1 MTFIQKAF
9 RNLHPLF
16 QIVLIICVAITGMGL
31 SVFFGTYISAWVC
44 GTGGTLPELLSTLSN
59 LDSYSGI
66 CANLLLNS
74 FNQILAFAGAGLA
87 YTLLHGSGL
96 GVGFS
101 STGKNKHL
109 LQFLIGAVII
119 TLGFSPFLD
128 LTYRLNEWLLV
139 EGSTLHT
146 KAAAFEAE
154 AARITEAM
162 LQMDTS
168 NQFIATLVAVAV
180 LPAICE
186 EWLFRGTLQPIFA
199 KWSGNI
205 HIGVWI
211 SAILFSAIH
220 FQFFG
225 FIPRML
231 LGAGFGYMVVASG
244 SLWPAV
250 LGHFVN
256 NGVAII
262 AAWWLG
268 AEWIAEGMNPAETVW
283 GTAEIVSAII
293 GATAIIVTV
302 AWLKPKS
309 IQNPVF
315 HDAFL
320 D

>member
-1 MTFIQKAF
+1 M
-9 RNLHPLF
+9 
-16 QIVLIICVAITGMGL
+16 
-31 SVFFGTYISAWVC
+31 SAWVC
-44 GTGGTLPELLSTLSN
+44 GTGGTLPELLTTMTN
-59 LDSYSGI
+59 LDSDTGI

-87 YTLLHGSGL
+87 YTLLHGSAPGI
-96 GVGFS
+96 GFNT
-101 STGKNKHL
+101 TGKNEHL
-109 LQFLIGAVII
+109 FKFLVGAVII
-119 TLGFSPFLD
+119 TIGFSPFLD
-128 LTYRLNEWLLV
+128 LTFRLNEWLLV

-146 KAAAFEAE
+146 IAAALEAE

-186 EWLFRGTLQPIFA
+186 EWLFRGTLQPIIA

-205 HIGVWI
+205 HVGVWI

-256 NGVAII
+256 NGIAVF

-268 AEWIAEGMNPAETVW
+268 PEWIAEGMNPAETVW
-283 GTAEIVSAII
+283 GTTEIVSAII
-293 GATAIIVTV
+293 GAIAIIVTV
-302 AWLKPKS
+302 SWLKPKA
-309 IQNPVF
+309 IQYNVF
-315 HDAFL
+315 NDALL

>member
-1 MTFIQKAF
+1 MTFIQNAF
-9 RNLHPLF
+9 HNLHPFLQLIF
-16 QIVLIICVAITGMGL
+16 IICVSITGMGL
-31 SVFFGTYISAWVC
+31 SVFFGTYVSAWIC
-44 GTGGTLPELLSTLSN
+44 GTGETLPELMSSLMN
-59 LDSYSGI
+59 LESKSGI

-74 FNQILAFAGAGLA
+74 LNQILAFAGAGFVYA
-87 YTLLHGSGL
+87 KLHGPGR

-101 STGKNKHL
+101 QTGKNDHL
-109 LQFLIGAVII
+109 FKFLIGAVII

-139 EGSTLHT
+139 DGSTLHT
-146 KAAAFEAE
+146 MAASLEAD
-154 AARITEAM
+154 AARITQAM

-168 NQFIATLVAVAV
+168 NQFLATLVAVAF

-186 EWLFRGTLQPIFA
+186 EWLFRGALQPLVST
-199 KWSGNI
+199 WSGNI
-205 HIGVWI
+205 HVGVWV

-256 NGVAII
+256 NGVAVC

-268 AEWIAEGMNPAETVW
+268 PEWVAEGMDPSATVW
-283 GTAEIVSAII
+283 GMTESISAVIGLSAIL
-293 GATAIIVTV
+293 ASVV
-302 AWLKPKS
+302 WLRPKVNF
-309 IQNPVF
+309 QELQP
-315 HDAFL
+315 
-320 D
+320 

>member
-1 MTFIQKAF
+1 MTFIQNAF
-9 RNLHPLF
+9 HNLHPLLQLIF
-16 QIVLIICVAITGMGL
+16 IICVSVTGMGV
-31 SVFFGTYISAWVC
+31 SVFFGTYLSAWIC
-44 GTGGTLPELLSTLSN
+44 GTGDTLPELMSSLMNLEST
-59 LDSYSGI
+59 SGI
-66 CANLLLNS
+66 CATLLLNS
-74 FNQILAFAGAGLA
+74 LNQILAFAGAGFVYA
-87 YTLLHGSGL
+87 MLHGPGR

-101 STGKNKHL
+101 QTGKNKHL
-109 LQFLIGAVII
+109 FKFLIGAVII

-139 EGSTLHT
+139 DGSTLHT
-146 KAAAFEAE
+146 MAAALEAD

-162 LQMDTS
+162 LKMETS
-168 NQFIATLVAVAV
+168 NQFLATLVAVAF

-186 EWLFRGTLQPIFA
+186 EWLFRGALQPLLS

-205 HIGVWI
+205 HVGVWV

-256 NGVAII
+256 NGVAVC

-268 AEWIAEGMNPAETVW
+268 PEWVAEGMNPAEAVW
-283 GTAEIVSAII
+283 GTTESVSAII
-293 GATAIIVTV
+293 GLTAILASVR
-302 AWLKPKS
+302 WLKPKVNF
-309 IQNPVF
+309 QELQP
-315 HDAFL
+315 
-320 D
+320 

>member
-1 MTFIQKAF
+1 MTFIQNAF
-9 RNLHPLF
+9 HNLHPLL
-16 QIVLIICVAITGMGL
+16 QLIFILCVSVTGMGV
-31 SVFFGTYISAWVC
+31 SVFFGTYLSAWIC
-44 GTGGTLPELLSTLSN
+44 GTGDTLPELMSSLMNLEST
-59 LDSYSGI
+59 SGV
-66 CANLLLNS
+66 CATLLLNS
-74 FNQILAFAGAGLA
+74 LNQILAFAGAGFVYA
-87 YTLLHGSGL
+87 MLHGPGR

-101 STGKNKHL
+101 QTGKNKHL
-109 LQFLIGAVII
+109 FKFLIGAVII

-139 EGSTLHT
+139 DGSTLHT
-146 KAAAFEAE
+146 MSAELESE
-154 AARITEAM
+154 AARITQAM
-162 LQMDTS
+162 LQMETS
-168 NQFIATLVAVAV
+168 NQFLATLVAVAF

-186 EWLFRGTLQPIFA
+186 EWLFRGALQPLVS

-205 HIGVWI
+205 HVGVWV

-256 NGVAII
+256 NGVAVC

-268 AEWIAEGMNPAETVW
+268 PEWVAEGMNPADTVW
-283 GTAEIVSAII
+283 GTTESISAAI
-293 GATAIIVTV
+293 GLTAILASVV
-302 AWLKPKS
+302 WLKPKVNF
-309 IQNPVF
+309 QELQP
-315 HDAFL
+315 
-320 D
+320 

>member
-1 MTFIQKAF
+1 MTFIQNAF
-9 RNLHPLF
+9 HNLHPLLQLIF
-16 QIVLIICVAITGMGL
+16 IICVSVTGMGV
-31 SVFFGTYISAWVC
+31 SVFFGTYLSAWIC
-44 GTGGTLPELLSTLSN
+44 GTGDTLPELMSSLNNLEST
-59 LDSYSGI
+59 SGV
-66 CANLLLNS
+66 CATLLLNS
-74 FNQILAFAGAGLA
+74 LNQILAFAGAGFVYA
-87 YTLLHGSGL
+87 MLHGPGR

-101 STGKNKHL
+101 QTGKNKHL
-109 LQFLIGAVII
+109 FKFLIGAVII

-139 EGSTLHT
+139 DGSTLHT
-146 KAAAFEAE
+146 MAAALEAD

-162 LQMDTS
+162 LKMETS
-168 NQFIATLVAVAV
+168 NQFLATLVAVAF

-186 EWLFRGTLQPIFA
+186 EWLFRGALQPLLS

-205 HIGVWI
+205 HVGVWV

-256 NGVAII
+256 NGVAVC

-268 AEWIAEGMNPAETVW
+268 PEWVAEGMNPADTVW
-283 GTAEIVSAII
+283 GATESISAVI
-293 GATAIIVTV
+293 GLTAILASVV
-302 AWLKPKS
+302 WLKPKVNF
-309 IQNPVF
+309 QELQP
-315 HDAFL
+315 
-320 D
+320 

>member
-1 MTFIQKAF
+1 MTFIQNAF
-9 RNLHPLF
+9 HNLHPLLQLTF
-16 QIVLIICVAITGMGL
+16 IICVSITGMGL
-31 SVFFGTYISAWVC
+31 SIFFGTHLSAWIF
-44 GTGGTLPELLSTLSN
+44 GTGDTLPELMSSLTNLEST
-59 LDSYSGI
+59 SGI
-66 CANLLLNS
+66 YANLLLNS
-74 FNQILAFAGAGLA
+74 LNQVLAFAGAGFVYA
-87 YTLLHGSGL
+87 MLHGPGR

-101 STGKNKHL
+101 QNGKNKHL
-109 LQFLIGAVII
+109 FKFLIGAVII

-139 EGSTLHT
+139 DGSTLHT
-146 KAAAFEAE
+146 MSAALESE
-154 AARITEAM
+154 AARITQAM
-162 LQMDTS
+162 LQMETS
-168 NQFIATLVAVAV
+168 NQFLATLVAVAI

-186 EWLFRGTLQPIFA
+186 EWLFRGALQPLIS

-205 HIGVWI
+205 HVGVWV

-256 NGVAII
+256 NGVAVC

-268 AEWIAEGMNPAETVW
+268 PEWVAEGMNPAEAVW
-283 GTAEIVSAII
+283 GTTESVSAII
-293 GATAIIVTV
+293 GLTAILASVR
-302 AWLKPKS
+302 WLKPKV
-309 IQNPVF
+309 NF
-315 HDAFL
+315 HEL
-320 D
+320 QP

>member
-9 RNLHPLF
+9 HNLHPFL
-16 QIVLIICVAITGMGL
+16 QIIFITCVAITGMGL

-87 YTLLHGSGL
+87 YTLLHGSGP

-101 STGKNKHL
+101 SASKNKHL

-128 LTYRLNEWLLV
+128 LTFRLNEWLLV
-139 EGSTLHT
+139 EGSTIHT
-146 KAAAFEAE
+146 MAAALEAE

-162 LQMDTS
+162 LKMDTT
-168 NQFIATLVAVAV
+168 NQFIATLIAVAV

-186 EWLFRGTLQPIFA
+186 EWLFRGTLQPIIA

-268 AEWIAEGMNPAETVW
+268 AEWIAEGMNPTETVW
-283 GTAEIVSAII
+283 GTTEIVMAII
-293 GATAIIVTV
+293 GAAAIIVTV

-315 HDAFL
+315 QDTFL

>member
-1 MTFIQKAF
+1 MTFIQNAF
-9 RNLHPLF
+9 HNLHPLLQLIF
-16 QIVLIICVAITGMGL
+16 IICVSGTGMGV
-31 SVFFGTYISAWVC
+31 SVFFGTYLSAWIC
-44 GTGGTLPELLSTLSN
+44 GTGDTLPELMTTLMNLEST
-59 LDSYSGI
+59 SGI
-66 CANLLLNS
+66 CATLLLNS
-74 FNQILAFAGAGLA
+74 LNQILAFAGAGFVYA
-87 YTLLHGSGL
+87 MLHGPGR

-101 STGKNKHL
+101 QTGKNKHL
-109 LQFLIGAVII
+109 FKFLIGAVII

-139 EGSTLHT
+139 DGSTLHT
-146 KAAAFEAE
+146 MAAALEAD

-162 LQMDTS
+162 LQMETS
-168 NQFIATLVAVAV
+168 NQFLATLVAVAF

-186 EWLFRGTLQPIFA
+186 EWLFRGALQPLLS

-205 HIGVWI
+205 HVGVWV

-256 NGVAII
+256 NGVAVC

-268 AEWIAEGMNPAETVW
+268 PEWVAEGMDPSATVW
-283 GTAEIVSAII
+283 GMTESISAVIGLSAIL
-293 GATAIIVTV
+293 ASVV
-302 AWLKPKS
+302 WLKPKVNF
-309 IQNPVF
+309 QELQP
-315 HDAFL
+315 
-320 D
+320 

>member
-1 MTFIQKAF
+1 MTFIQNAF
-9 RNLHPLF
+9 HNLHPLLQLIF
-16 QIVLIICVAITGMGL
+16 IICVSVTGMGV
-31 SVFFGTYISAWVC
+31 SVFFGTYLSAWIC
-44 GTGGTLPELLSTLSN
+44 GTGDTLPELMSSLMNLEST
-59 LDSYSGI
+59 SGI
-66 CANLLLNS
+66 CATLLLNS
-74 FNQILAFAGAGLA
+74 LNQILAFAGAGFVYA
-87 YTLLHGSGL
+87 MLHGPGR

-101 STGKNKHL
+101 QTGKNKHL
-109 LQFLIGAVII
+109 FKFLIGAVII

-139 EGSTLHT
+139 DGSTLHT
-146 KAAAFEAE
+146 MAAALEAD

-162 LQMDTS
+162 LKMETS
-168 NQFIATLVAVAV
+168 NQFLATLVAVAF

-186 EWLFRGTLQPIFA
+186 EWLFRGALQPLLS

-205 HIGVWI
+205 HVGVWV

-225 FIPRML
+225 FIPRLL

-256 NGVAII
+256 NGVAVC

-268 AEWIAEGMNPAETVW
+268 PEWVAEGMNPADTVW
-283 GTAEIVSAII
+283 GTTESISAAI
-293 GATAIIVTV
+293 GLTAILASVV
-302 AWLKPKS
+302 WLKPKVNF
-309 IQNPVF
+309 QELQP
-315 HDAFL
+315 
-320 D
+320 

>member
-1 MTFIQKAF
+1 MTFIQNAF
-9 RNLHPLF
+9 HNLHPLL
-16 QIVLIICVAITGMGL
+16 QITFIICVSVTGMGV
-31 SVFFGTYISAWVC
+31 SVFFGTYLSAWIC
-44 GTGGTLPELLSTLSN
+44 GTGDTLPELMSSLNNLEST
-59 LDSYSGI
+59 SGV
-66 CANLLLNS
+66 CATLLLNS
-74 FNQILAFAGAGLA
+74 LNQVLAFAGAGFVYA
-87 YTLLHGSGL
+87 MLHGPGR

-101 STGKNKHL
+101 QTGKNKHL
-109 LQFLIGAVII
+109 FKFLIGAVII

-139 EGSTLHT
+139 DGSTLHT
-146 KAAAFEAE
+146 MSAELESE
-154 AARITEAM
+154 AARITQSM
-162 LQMDTS
+162 LQMETS
-168 NQFIATLVAVAV
+168 NQFLATLVAVAF

-186 EWLFRGTLQPIFA
+186 EWLFRGALQPLLS

-205 HIGVWI
+205 HVGVWV

-256 NGVAII
+256 NGVAVC

-268 AEWIAEGMNPAETVW
+268 PEWVAEGMNPADSVW
-283 GTAEIVSAII
+283 GATESVSAII
-293 GATAIIVTV
+293 GLTAILASVR
-302 AWLKPKS
+302 WLKPKV
-309 IQNPVF
+309 IFQELQP
-315 HDAFL
+315 
-320 D
+320 

>member
-1 MTFIQKAF
+1 MTFIQNAF
-9 RNLHPLF
+9 HNLHPLL
-16 QIVLIICVAITGMGL
+16 QITFIICVSVTGMGV
-31 SVFFGTYISAWVC
+31 SVFFGTYLSAWIC
-44 GTGGTLPELLSTLSN
+44 GTGDTLPELMTSLMNLEST
-59 LDSYSGI
+59 SGI
-66 CANLLLNS
+66 CATLLLNS
-74 FNQILAFAGAGLA
+74 LNQILAFAGAGFVYA
-87 YTLLHGSGL
+87 MLHGPGR

-101 STGKNKHL
+101 QTGRNKHL
-109 LQFLIGAVII
+109 FKFLIGAVII

-139 EGSTLHT
+139 DGSTLHT
-146 KAAAFEAE
+146 MAAALEAD

-162 LQMDTS
+162 LKMETS
-168 NQFIATLVAVAV
+168 NQFLATLVAVAF

-186 EWLFRGTLQPIFA
+186 EWLFRGALQPLLS

-205 HIGVWI
+205 HVGVWV

-256 NGVAII
+256 NGVAVC

-268 AEWIAEGMNPAETVW
+268 PEWVAEGMNPADTVW
-283 GTAEIVSAII
+283 GTTESISAAI
-293 GATAIIVTV
+293 GLTAILASVV
-302 AWLKPKS
+302 WLKPKVNF
-309 IQNPVF
+309 QELQP
-315 HDAFL
+315 
-320 D
+320 

>member
-1 MTFIQKAF
+1 MTFIQNAF
-9 RNLHPLF
+9 HNLHPLLQLTF
-16 QIVLIICVAITGMGL
+16 IICVSITGMGL
-31 SVFFGTYISAWVC
+31 SIFFGTYLSSWIC
-44 GTGGTLPELLSTLSN
+44 GTGDTLPELMSSLTNLEST
-59 LDSYSGI
+59 SGI

-74 FNQILAFAGAGLA
+74 LNQVLAFAGAGFVYA
-87 YTLLHGSGL
+87 MLHGPGR

-101 STGKNKHL
+101 QTGKNKHL
-109 LQFLIGAVII
+109 FKFLIGAVII

-139 EGSTLHT
+139 DGSTLHT
-146 KAAAFEAE
+146 MAAALEAD

-162 LQMDTS
+162 LKMETS
-168 NQFIATLVAVAV
+168 NQFLATLVAVAF

-186 EWLFRGTLQPIFA
+186 EWLFRGALQPLLS

-205 HIGVWI
+205 HVGVWV

-256 NGVAII
+256 NGVAVC

-268 AEWIAEGMNPAETVW
+268 PEWVAEGMNPADTVW
-283 GTAEIVSAII
+283 GTTESISAAI
-293 GATAIIVTV
+293 GLTAILASVV
-302 AWLKPKS
+302 WLKPKVNF
-309 IQNPVF
+309 QELQP
-315 HDAFL
+315 
-320 D
+320 

>member
-1 MTFIQKAF
+1 MTFIQNAF
-9 RNLHPLF
+9 HNLHPLLQLTF
-16 QIVLIICVAITGMGL
+16 IICVSITGMGL
-31 SVFFGTYISAWVC
+31 SIFFGTYLSSWIC
-44 GTGGTLPELLSTLSN
+44 GTGDTLPELMSSLTNLEST
-59 LDSYSGI
+59 SGI

-74 FNQILAFAGAGLA
+74 LNQVLAFAGAGFVYA
-87 YTLLHGSGL
+87 MLHGPGR

-101 STGKNKHL
+101 QTGKNKHL
-109 LQFLIGAVII
+109 FKFLIGAVII

-139 EGSTLHT
+139 DGSTLHT
-146 KAAAFEAE
+146 MAAALEAD

-162 LQMDTS
+162 LKMETS
-168 NQFIATLVAVAV
+168 NQFLATLVAVAF

-186 EWLFRGTLQPIFA
+186 EWLFRGALQPLLS

-205 HIGVWI
+205 HVGVWV

-225 FIPRML
+225 FIPRLL

-256 NGVAII
+256 NGVAVC

-268 AEWIAEGMNPAETVW
+268 PEWVAEGMNPADTVW
-283 GTAEIVSAII
+283 GTTESISAAI
-293 GATAIIVTV
+293 GLTAILASVV
-302 AWLKPKS
+302 WLKPKVNF
-309 IQNPVF
+309 QELQP
-315 HDAFL
+315 
-320 D
+320 

>member
-1 MTFIQKAF
+1 MTFIQNAF
-9 RNLHPLF
+9 HNLHPLLQLTF
-16 QIVLIICVAITGMGL
+16 IICVSITGMGL
-31 SVFFGTYISAWVC
+31 SVFFGTYLSAWIC
-44 GTGGTLPELLSTLSN
+44 GTGDTLPELMSSLNNLEST
-59 LDSYSGI
+59 SGV
-66 CANLLLNS
+66 CATLLLNS
-74 FNQILAFAGAGLA
+74 LNQVLAFAGAGFVYA
-87 YTLLHGSGL
+87 MLHGPGR

-101 STGKNKHL
+101 QTGKNKHL
-109 LQFLIGAVII
+109 FKFLIGAVII

-139 EGSTLHT
+139 DGSTLHT
-146 KAAAFEAE
+146 MAAALEAD

-162 LQMDTS
+162 LQMETS
-168 NQFIATLVAVAV
+168 NQFLATLVAVAF

-186 EWLFRGTLQPIFA
+186 EWLFRGALQPLIS

-205 HIGVWI
+205 HVGVWV

-256 NGVAII
+256 NGVAVC

-268 AEWIAEGMNPAETVW
+268 PEWVAEGMNPAEAVW
-283 GTAEIVSAII
+283 GTTESVSAII
-293 GATAIIVTV
+293 GLTAILASVR
-302 AWLKPKS
+302 WLKPKV
-309 IQNPVF
+309 IFQELQP
-315 HDAFL
+315 
-320 D
+320 

>member
-1 MTFIQKAF
+1 MTSLM
-9 RNLHPLF
+9 NL
-16 QIVLIICVAITGMGL
+16 
-31 SVFFGTYISAWVC
+31 
-44 GTGGTLPELLSTLSN
+44 EST
-59 LDSYSGI
+59 SGI
-66 CANLLLNS
+66 CATLLLNS
-74 FNQILAFAGAGLA
+74 LNQILAFAGAGFVYA
-87 YTLLHGSGL
+87 MLHGPGR

-101 STGKNKHL
+101 QTGRNKHL
-109 LQFLIGAVII
+109 FKFLIGAVII

-139 EGSTLHT
+139 DGSTLHT
-146 KAAAFEAE
+146 MAAALEAD

-162 LQMDTS
+162 LKMETS
-168 NQFIATLVAVAV
+168 NQFLATLVAVAF

-186 EWLFRGTLQPIFA
+186 EWLFRGALQPLLS

-205 HIGVWI
+205 HVGVWV

-256 NGVAII
+256 NGVAVC

-268 AEWIAEGMNPAETVW
+268 PEWVAEGMNPADSVW
-283 GTAEIVSAII
+283 GTTESVSAII
-293 GATAIIVTV
+293 GLTAILASVR
-302 AWLKPKS
+302 WLKPKV
-309 IQNPVF
+309 IFQELQP
-315 HDAFL
+315 
-320 D
+320 

>member
-1 MTFIQKAF
+1 MTFIQNAF
-9 RNLHPLF
+9 HNLHPLLQLIF
-16 QIVLIICVAITGMGL
+16 IICVSVTGMGV
-31 SVFFGTYISAWVC
+31 SVFFGTYLSAWIC
-44 GTGGTLPELLSTLSN
+44 GTGDTLPELMSSLMNLEST
-59 LDSYSGI
+59 SGI
-66 CANLLLNS
+66 CATLLLNS
-74 FNQILAFAGAGLA
+74 LNQILAFAGAGFVYA
-87 YTLLHGSGL
+87 MLHGPGR

-101 STGKNKHL
+101 QTGKNKHL
-109 LQFLIGAVII
+109 FKFLIGAVII

-139 EGSTLHT
+139 DGSTLHT
-146 KAAAFEAE
+146 MAAALEAD

-162 LQMDTS
+162 LKMETS
-168 NQFIATLVAVAV
+168 NQFLATLVAVAF

-186 EWLFRGTLQPIFA
+186 EWLFRGALQPLLS

-205 HIGVWI
+205 HVGVWV

-256 NGVAII
+256 NGVAVC

-268 AEWIAEGMNPAETVW
+268 PEWVAEGMNPADTVW
-283 GTAEIVSAII
+283 GATESISAVI
-293 GATAIIVTV
+293 GLTAILASVV
-302 AWLKPKS
+302 WLKPKVNF
-309 IQNPVF
+309 QELQP
-315 HDAFL
+315 
-320 D
+320 

>member
-1 MTFIQKAF
+1 MTFIQNAF
-9 RNLHPLF
+9 HNLHPLLQLIF
-16 QIVLIICVAITGMGL
+16 IICVSVTGMGV
-31 SVFFGTYISAWVC
+31 SVFFGTYLSAWIC
-44 GTGGTLPELLSTLSN
+44 GTGDTLPELMSSLNNLEST
-59 LDSYSGI
+59 SGV
-66 CANLLLNS
+66 CATLLLNS
-74 FNQILAFAGAGLA
+74 LNQILAFAGAGFVYA
-87 YTLLHGSGL
+87 MLHGPGR

-101 STGKNKHL
+101 QTGKNKHL
-109 LQFLIGAVII
+109 FKFLIGAVII

-139 EGSTLHT
+139 DGSTLHT
-146 KAAAFEAE
+146 MAAALEAD

-162 LQMDTS
+162 LQMNTS
-168 NQFIATLVAVAV
+168 NQFLATLVAVAF

-186 EWLFRGTLQPIFA
+186 EWLFRGALQPLVS

-205 HIGVWI
+205 HVGVWV

-256 NGVAII
+256 NGVAVC

-268 AEWIAEGMNPAETVW
+268 PEWVAEGMNPADSVW
-283 GTAEIVSAII
+283 GTTESVSAII
-293 GATAIIVTV
+293 GLTAILASVR
-302 AWLKPKS
+302 WLKPKV
-309 IQNPVF
+309 IFQELQP
-315 HDAFL
+315 
-320 D
+320 

>member
-1 MTFIQKAF
+1 MTFIQNAF
-9 RNLHPLF
+9 HNLHPFL
-16 QIVLIICVAITGMGL
+16 QITFIICVSITGMGL
-31 SVFFGTYISAWVC
+31 AIFFGTHLSAWIF
-44 GTGGTLPELLSTLSN
+44 GTGDTLPELMSSLTN
-59 LDSYSGI
+59 LESKSGI

-74 FNQILAFAGAGLA
+74 LNQVLAFAGAGFVYA
-87 YTLLHGSGL
+87 MLHGPGR

-101 STGKNKHL
+101 QTGKNKHL
-109 LQFLIGAVII
+109 FKFLIGAVII

-139 EGSTLHT
+139 DGSTLHT
-146 KAAAFEAE
+146 MAAAYEAE
-154 AARITEAM
+154 AARMTQAM
-162 LQMDTS
+162 LQMETS
-168 NQFIATLVAVAV
+168 NQFLATLVAIAI

-186 EWLFRGTLQPIFA
+186 EWLFRGALQPLIS
-199 KWSGNI
+199 KWSGNM
-205 HIGVWI
+205 HVGVWV

-256 NGVAII
+256 NGVAVC

-268 AEWIAEGMNPAETVW
+268 PEWVAEGMDPSATVW
-283 GTAEIVSAII
+283 GMTESISAVIGLSAIL
-293 GATAIIVTV
+293 ASVL
-302 AWLKPKS
+302 WLRPKVNF
-309 IQNPVF
+309 QELQP
-315 HDAFL
+315 
-320 D
+320 

>member
-1 MTFIQKAF
+1 MTFIQNAF
-9 RNLHPLF
+9 HNLHPLLQLTF
-16 QIVLIICVAITGMGL
+16 IICVSITGMGL
-31 SVFFGTYISAWVC
+31 SVFFGTYLSAWIC
-44 GTGGTLPELLSTLSN
+44 GTGDTLPELMSSLNNLEST
-59 LDSYSGI
+59 SGV
-66 CANLLLNS
+66 CATLLLNS
-74 FNQILAFAGAGLA
+74 LNQVLAFAGAGFVYA
-87 YTLLHGSGL
+87 MLHGPGR

-101 STGKNKHL
+101 QTGKNKHL
-109 LQFLIGAVII
+109 FKFLIGAVII

-139 EGSTLHT
+139 DGSTLHT
-146 KAAAFEAE
+146 MSAELESE
-154 AARITEAM
+154 AARITQSM
-162 LQMDTS
+162 LQMETS
-168 NQFIATLVAVAV
+168 NQFLATLVAVAF

-186 EWLFRGTLQPIFA
+186 EWLFRGALQPLIS

-205 HIGVWI
+205 HVGVWV

-256 NGVAII
+256 NGVAVC

-268 AEWIAEGMNPAETVW
+268 PEWVAEGMNPAEAVW
-283 GTAEIVSAII
+283 GTTESVSAII
-293 GATAIIVTV
+293 GLTAILASVR
-302 AWLKPKS
+302 WLKPKVNF
-309 IQNPVF
+309 QELQP
-315 HDAFL
+315 
-320 D
+320 

>member
-1 MTFIQKAF
+1 MTFIQNAF
-9 RNLHPLF
+9 HNLHPLLQLIF
-16 QIVLIICVAITGMGL
+16 IICVSVTGMGV
-31 SVFFGTYISAWVC
+31 SVFFGTYLSAWIC
-44 GTGGTLPELLSTLSN
+44 GTGDTLPELMSSLNNLEST
-59 LDSYSGI
+59 SGV
-66 CANLLLNS
+66 CATLLLNS
-74 FNQILAFAGAGLA
+74 LNQILAFAGAGFVYA
-87 YTLLHGSGL
+87 MLHGPGR
-96 GVGFS
+96 GIGFS
-101 STGKNKHL
+101 QTEKNKHL
-109 LQFLIGAVII
+109 FKFLIGAVII

-139 EGSTLHT
+139 DGSTLHT
-146 KAAAFEAE
+146 MAAALEAD

-162 LQMDTS
+162 LKMETS
-168 NQFIATLVAVAV
+168 NQFLATLVAVAF

-186 EWLFRGTLQPIFA
+186 EWLFRGALQPLVS

-205 HIGVWI
+205 HVGVWV

-256 NGVAII
+256 NGVAVC

-268 AEWIAEGMNPAETVW
+268 PEWVAEGMNPADSVW
-283 GTAEIVSAII
+283 GTTESVSAII
-293 GATAIIVTV
+293 GLTAILASVR
-302 AWLKPKS
+302 WLKPKV
-309 IQNPVF
+309 IFQELQP
-315 HDAFL
+315 
-320 D
+320 

>member
-1 MTFIQKAF
+1 MTFIQNAF
-9 RNLHPLF
+9 HNLHPLL
-16 QIVLIICVAITGMGL
+16 QITFIICVSVTGMGV
-31 SVFFGTYISAWVC
+31 SVFFGTYLSAWIC
-44 GTGGTLPELLSTLSN
+44 GTGDTLPELMTSLMNLEST
-59 LDSYSGI
+59 SGI
-66 CANLLLNS
+66 CATLLLNS
-74 FNQILAFAGAGLA
+74 LNQILAFAGAGFVYA
-87 YTLLHGSGL
+87 MLHGPGR

-101 STGKNKHL
+101 QTGRNKHL
-109 LQFLIGAVII
+109 FKFLIGAVII

-139 EGSTLHT
+139 DGSTLHT
-146 KAAAFEAE
+146 MAAALEAD

-162 LQMDTS
+162 LKMETS
-168 NQFIATLVAVAV
+168 NQFLATLVAVAF

-186 EWLFRGTLQPIFA
+186 EWLFRGALQPLLS

-205 HIGVWI
+205 HVGVWV

-256 NGVAII
+256 NGVAVC

-268 AEWIAEGMNPAETVW
+268 PEWVAEGMNPADTVW
-283 GTAEIVSAII
+283 GTTESISAVI
-293 GATAIIVTV
+293 GLTAILASVV
-302 AWLKPKS
+302 WLKPKVNF
-309 IQNPVF
+309 QELQP
-315 HDAFL
+315 
-320 D
+320 

>member
-1 MTFIQKAF
+1 MTFIQNAF
-9 RNLHPLF
+9 HNLHPLLQLTF
-16 QIVLIICVAITGMGL
+16 IICVSITGMGL
-31 SVFFGTYISAWVC
+31 SVFFGTYVSALIC
-44 GTGGTLPELLSTLSN
+44 GTGDTLPELMSSLMNLEST
-59 LDSYSGI
+59 SGI

-74 FNQILAFAGAGLA
+74 LNQILAFAGAGFVYA
-87 YTLLHGSGL
+87 MLHGPGR
-96 GVGFS
+96 GIGFS
-101 STGKNKHL
+101 QTGKNEHL
-109 LQFLIGAVII
+109 FKFLIGAMII

-139 EGSTLHT
+139 DGSTLHT
-146 KAAAFEAE
+146 MAAALEAE
-154 AARITEAM
+154 AARITQAM
-162 LQMDTS
+162 LQMETS
-168 NQFIATLVAVAV
+168 NQFLATLVAVAV

-186 EWLFRGTLQPIFA
+186 EWLFRGALQPLVS

-205 HIGVWI
+205 HVGVWV

-256 NGVAII
+256 NGVAVC

-268 AEWIAEGMNPAETVW
+268 PEWVAEGMNPAETVW
-283 GTAEIVSAII
+283 GTAESVSAII
-293 GATAIIVTV
+293 GLTAILVSV
-302 AWLKPKS
+302 RWLKPRV
-309 IQNPVF
+309 IFQELQP
-315 HDAFL
+315 
-320 D
+320 

>member
-1 MTFIQKAF
+1 MTFIQNAF
-9 RNLHPLF
+9 HNLHPLLQLIF
-16 QIVLIICVAITGMGL
+16 IICVSVTGMGV
-31 SVFFGTYISAWVC
+31 SVFFGTYLSAWIC
-44 GTGGTLPELLSTLSN
+44 GTGDTLPELMSSLMNLEST
-59 LDSYSGI
+59 SGI
-66 CANLLLNS
+66 CATLLLNS
-74 FNQILAFAGAGLA
+74 LNQILAFAGAGFVYA
-87 YTLLHGSGL
+87 MLHGPGR

-101 STGKNKHL
+101 QTGKNKHL
-109 LQFLIGAVII
+109 FKFLIGAVII

-139 EGSTLHT
+139 DGSTLHT
-146 KAAAFEAE
+146 MAAALEAD

-162 LQMDTS
+162 LKMETS
-168 NQFIATLVAVAV
+168 NQFLATLVAVAF

-186 EWLFRGTLQPIFA
+186 EWLFRGALQPLLS

-205 HIGVWI
+205 HVGVWV

-256 NGVAII
+256 NGVAVC

-268 AEWIAEGMNPAETVW
+268 PEWVAEGMNPADTVW
-283 GTAEIVSAII
+283 GTTESISAAI
-293 GATAIIVTV
+293 GLTAILASVV
-302 AWLKPKS
+302 WLKPKVNF
-309 IQNPVF
+309 QELQP
-315 HDAFL
+315 
-320 D
+320 

>member
-1 MTFIQKAF
+1 MTFIQNAF
-9 RNLHPLF
+9 HNLHPLL
-16 QIVLIICVAITGMGL
+16 QITFIICVSVTGMGV
-31 SVFFGTYISAWVC
+31 SVFFGTYLSAWIC
-44 GTGGTLPELLSTLSN
+44 GTGDTLPELMTSLMNLESTS
-59 LDSYSGI
+59 SI
-66 CANLLLNS
+66 CATLLLNS
-74 FNQILAFAGAGLA
+74 LNQILAFAGAGFVYA
-87 YTLLHGSGL
+87 MLHGPGR

-101 STGKNKHL
+101 QTGRNKHL
-109 LQFLIGAVII
+109 FKFLIGAVII

-139 EGSTLHT
+139 DGSTLHT
-146 KAAAFEAE
+146 MAAALEAD

-162 LQMDTS
+162 LKMETS
-168 NQFIATLVAVAV
+168 NQFLATLVAVAF

-186 EWLFRGTLQPIFA
+186 EWLFRGALQPLLS

-205 HIGVWI
+205 HVGVWV

-256 NGVAII
+256 NGVAVC

-268 AEWIAEGMNPAETVW
+268 PEWVAEGMNPADTVW
-283 GTAEIVSAII
+283 GTTESISAVI
-293 GATAIIVTV
+293 GLTAILASVV
-302 AWLKPKS
+302 WLKPKVNF
-309 IQNPVF
+309 QELQP
-315 HDAFL
+315 
-320 D
+320 

>member
-1 MTFIQKAF
+1 MTFIQNAF
-9 RNLHPLF
+9 HNLHPFLQLIF
-16 QIVLIICVAITGMGL
+16 IICVSITGMGL
-31 SVFFGTYISAWVC
+31 SVFFGTYVSAWIC
-44 GTGGTLPELLSTLSN
+44 GTGETLPELMSSLMN
-59 LDSYSGI
+59 LESKSGI

-74 FNQILAFAGAGLA
+74 LNQILAFAGAGFVYA
-87 YTLLHGSGL
+87 MLHGPGR

-101 STGKNKHL
+101 QTGKNDHL
-109 LQFLIGAVII
+109 IKFLIGAVII

-139 EGSTLHT
+139 DGSTLHT
-146 KAAAFEAE
+146 MAASLEAE
-154 AARITEAM
+154 AARITQAM
-162 LQMDTS
+162 LQMETS
-168 NQFIATLVAVAV
+168 NQFIATLVAVAF

-186 EWLFRGTLQPIFA
+186 EWLFRGALQPLVST
-199 KWSGNI
+199 WSGNI
-205 HIGVWI
+205 HVGIWV

-256 NGVAII
+256 NGVAVC

-268 AEWIAEGMNPAETVW
+268 PEWVAEGMDPSATVW
-283 GTAEIVSAII
+283 GMTESISAVIGLSAIL
-293 GATAIIVTV
+293 ASVV
-302 AWLKPKS
+302 WLRPKVNF
-309 IQNPVF
+309 QELQP
-315 HDAFL
+315 
-320 D
+320 

>member
-1 MTFIQKAF
+1 MTFIQNAF
-9 RNLHPLF
+9 HNLHPLLQF
-16 QIVLIICVAITGMGL
+16 IFIICVSVTGMGL
-31 SVFFGTYISAWVC
+31 SVFFGTYISAWCC
-44 GTGGTLPELLSTLSN
+44 GTGDTLPELMSSLMN
-59 LDSYSGI
+59 LESKSGI
-66 CANLLLNS
+66 CATLILNS
-74 FNQILAFAGAGLA
+74 LNQILAFAGAGFA
-87 YTLLHGSGL
+87 YAMLHGPGR

-101 STGKNKHL
+101 QNGKNEHL
-109 LQFLIGAVII
+109 LMFLIGAVII

-139 EGSTLHT
+139 DGSTLHT
-146 KAAAFEAE
+146 MAAALEDE
-154 AARITEAM
+154 AARITQAM
-162 LQMDTS
+162 LQMETL
-168 NQFIATLVAVAV
+168 NQFLATLVAVAF

-186 EWLFRGTLQPIFA
+186 EWLFRGALQPLIS

-205 HIGVWI
+205 HIGVWV

-256 NGVAII
+256 NGVAVC

-268 AEWIAEGMNPAETVW
+268 PEWIEEGMNPAETVW
-283 GTAEIVSAII
+283 GTTETVSAII
-293 GATAIIVTV
+293 GLTAILASVW
-302 AWLKPKS
+302 WLKPKVNF
-309 IQNPVF
+309 QERQP
-315 HDAFL
+315 
-320 D
+320 

>member
-1 MTFIQKAF
+1 MTFIQNAF
-9 RNLHPLF
+9 HNLHPLLQLIF
-16 QIVLIICVAITGMGL
+16 IICVSVTGMGV
-31 SVFFGTYISAWVC
+31 SVFFGTYLSAWIC
-44 GTGGTLPELLSTLSN
+44 GTGDTLPELMSSLMNLEST
-59 LDSYSGI
+59 SGI
-66 CANLLLNS
+66 CATLLLNS
-74 FNQILAFAGAGLA
+74 LNQILAFAGAGFVYA
-87 YTLLHGSGL
+87 MLHGPGR

-101 STGKNKHL
+101 QTGKNKHL
-109 LQFLIGAVII
+109 FKFLIGAVII

-139 EGSTLHT
+139 DGSTLHT
-146 KAAAFEAE
+146 MAAALEAD

-162 LQMDTS
+162 LKMETS
-168 NQFIATLVAVAV
+168 NQFLATLVAVAF

-186 EWLFRGTLQPIFA
+186 EWLFRGALQPLLS

-205 HIGVWI
+205 HVGVWV

-256 NGVAII
+256 NGVAVC

-268 AEWIAEGMNPAETVW
+268 PEWVAEGMNPADTVW
-283 GTAEIVSAII
+283 GTTESISAVI
-293 GATAIIVTV
+293 GLTAILASVV
-302 AWLKPKS
+302 WLKPKVNF
-309 IQNPVF
+309 QELQP
-315 HDAFL
+315 
-320 D
+320 

>member
-1 MTFIQKAF
+1 MTFIQNAF
-9 RNLHPLF
+9 HNLHPLLQLIF
-16 QIVLIICVAITGMGL
+16 IICVSVTGMGV
-31 SVFFGTYISAWVC
+31 SVFFGTYLSAWIC
-44 GTGGTLPELLSTLSN
+44 GTGDTLPELMSSLMNLEST
-59 LDSYSGI
+59 SGI
-66 CANLLLNS
+66 CATLLLNS
-74 FNQILAFAGAGLA
+74 LNQILAFAGAGFVYA
-87 YTLLHGSGL
+87 MLHGPGR

-101 STGKNKHL
+101 QTGKNKHL
-109 LQFLIGAVII
+109 FKFLIGAVII

-139 EGSTLHT
+139 DGSTLHT
-146 KAAAFEAE
+146 MAAALEAD

-162 LQMDTS
+162 LQMNTS
-168 NQFIATLVAVAV
+168 NQFLATLVAVAF

-186 EWLFRGTLQPIFA
+186 EWLFRGALQPLVS

-205 HIGVWI
+205 HVGVWV

-256 NGVAII
+256 NGVAVC

-268 AEWIAEGMNPAETVW
+268 PEWVAEGMNPADTVW
-283 GTAEIVSAII
+283 GTTESISAAI
-293 GATAIIVTV
+293 GLTAILASVV
-302 AWLKPKS
+302 WLKPKVNF
-309 IQNPVF
+309 QELQP
-315 HDAFL
+315 
-320 D
+320 

>member
-1 MTFIQKAF
+1 MTFIQNAF
-9 RNLHPLF
+9 HNLHPFLQLIF
-16 QIVLIICVAITGMGL
+16 IICVSITGMGL
-31 SVFFGTYISAWVC
+31 SVFFGTYVSAWIC
-44 GTGGTLPELLSTLSN
+44 GTGETLPELMSSLMN
-59 LDSYSGI
+59 LESKSGI

-74 FNQILAFAGAGLA
+74 LNQILAFAGAGFVYA
-87 YTLLHGSGL
+87 MLHGPGR

-101 STGKNKHL
+101 QTGKNDHL
-109 LQFLIGAVII
+109 IKFLIGAVII

-139 EGSTLHT
+139 DGSTLHT
-146 KAAAFEAE
+146 MAASLEAE
-154 AARITEAM
+154 AARITQAM
-162 LQMDTS
+162 LQMETS
-168 NQFIATLVAVAV
+168 NQFIATLVAVAF

-186 EWLFRGTLQPIFA
+186 EWLFRGALQPLVST
-199 KWSGNI
+199 WSGNI
-205 HIGVWI
+205 HVGVWV

-256 NGVAII
+256 NGVAVC

-268 AEWIAEGMNPAETVW
+268 PEWVAEGMDPSATVW
-283 GTAEIVSAII
+283 GMTESISAVIGLSAIL
-293 GATAIIVTV
+293 ASVV
-302 AWLKPKS
+302 WLKPKVNF
-309 IQNPVF
+309 QELQP
-315 HDAFL
+315 
-320 D
+320 

>member
-1 MTFIQKAF
+1 MSSLM
-9 RNLHPLF
+9 NL
-16 QIVLIICVAITGMGL
+16 
-31 SVFFGTYISAWVC
+31 
-44 GTGGTLPELLSTLSN
+44 EST
-59 LDSYSGI
+59 SGI

-74 FNQILAFAGAGLA
+74 LNQILAFAGAGFVYA
-87 YTLLHGSGL
+87 MLHGPGR

-101 STGKNKHL
+101 QTGKNDHL
-109 LQFLIGAVII
+109 FKFLIGAVII

-139 EGSTLHT
+139 DGSTLHT
-146 KAAAFEAE
+146 MAASLEAE
-154 AARITEAM
+154 AARITQAM
-162 LQMDTS
+162 LIMETS
-168 NQFIATLVAVAV
+168 NQFLATLVAVAF

-186 EWLFRGTLQPIFA
+186 EWLFRGALQPLVS

-205 HIGVWI
+205 HVGVWV

-250 LGHFVN
+250 LGHLVN
-256 NGVAII
+256 NGVAVC

-268 AEWIAEGMNPAETVW
+268 PEWVAEGMDPSATVW
-283 GTAEIVSAII
+283 GMTESISAVIGLSAIL
-293 GATAIIVTV
+293 ASVV
-302 AWLKPKS
+302 WLRPKVNF
-309 IQNPVF
+309 QELQP
-315 HDAFL
+315 
-320 D
+320 